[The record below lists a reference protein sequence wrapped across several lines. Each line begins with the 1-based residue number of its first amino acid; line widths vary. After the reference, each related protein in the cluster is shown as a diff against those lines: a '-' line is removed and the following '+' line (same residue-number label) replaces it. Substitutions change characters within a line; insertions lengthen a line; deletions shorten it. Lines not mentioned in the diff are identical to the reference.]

1 MNPVAKRVPN
11 VDGANFAISRP
22 INIRSALRSPVAP
35 AAPARK
41 PFAIFPAVIPR
52 SPSPATE
59 SNSSNF
65 FELFSSATATFSTES
80 VNALMPE

>member
-1 MNPVAKRVPN
+1 MKPVANRVPK

-22 INIRSALRSPVAP
+22 INIKSALRSPVAP

-41 PFAIFPAVIPR
+41 PLAILPAVIPR

-65 FELFSSATATFSTES
+65 LELFSRAAATFSTES